1 LVGSFG
7 GIKAKY
13 QQMTTPPWNM
23 YPDSLQVLDHWT
35 QVSIEAHFKELVKEA
50 QIANATG
57 KTIEEETSP
66 SGG

>member
-1 LVGSFG
+1 
-7 GIKAKY
+7 
-13 QQMTTPPWNM
+13 MTTPPWNM

-50 QIANATG
+50 QAANATG
-57 KTIEEETSP
+57 KTSEEETSP